1 MVWVADGPQHV
12 AEQPPGQM
20 PSLRPPRHSPPCGR
34 GDGLYIPHRR
44 ASLIALGQQ
53 AADKQGVIRESS
65 ALRNFALERD
75 RPQQRTLAETS
86 AVAIALALAL
96 LTGCSGDD
104 DQAQLANPL
113 VPTSVSD
120 QEQTALIP
128 SDLTLPLLLNEINLR
143 GNINPFGIVRSSKDR
158 AELGHS
164 GIDVPLNTGASI
176 YAVADGQIVSVEPSA
191 DARPGS
197 LVKLL
202 IVADQTAGTGWVF
215 LYEHI
220 SLLTGLGTNSLV
232 SRGQLIATNPMSP
245 AFGNHLELA
254 YTFNGYLFHSNQS
267 CWVDQLDVPSRSSL
281 LNRFNAEL
289 RTDPRF
295 IDSWRT
301 VQFEGKLV
309 FRELLNTTKYP
320 DGARMCYP
328 PGTDERVDP

>member
-1 MVWVADGPQHV
+1 MLTSAWPTVRSG
-12 AEQPPGQM
+12 ETGF
-20 PSLRPPRHSPPCGR
+20 RPR
-34 GDGLYIPHRR
+34 RR
-44 ASLIALGQQ
+44 AGLIGLGQQ
-53 AADKQGVIRESS
+53 AADNQDVIRELS

-75 RPQQRTLAETS
+75 RPQQRMLAETS
-86 AVAIALALAL
+86 TVAIALALAL
-96 LTGCSGDD
+96 LTGCVGDE
-104 DQAQLANPL
+104 AQSTNPL
-113 VPTSVSD
+113 DPTSVSG
-120 QEQTALIP
+120 QGQSAVIP
-128 SDLTLPLLLNEINLR
+128 SDLTLPLALNEINLR
-143 GNINPFGIVRSSKDR
+143 GVINPFGVVRSSKDR

-232 SRGQLIATNPMSP
+232 SRGQLMATNPMSP

-254 YTFNGYLFHSNQS
+254 YTFNNYLFHSNQS
-267 CWVDQLDVPSRSSL
+267 CWVDQLDAPSRTSL

-301 VQFEGKLV
+301 VQFEGKLA
-309 FRELLNTTKYP
+309 FRELLDTTKYP
-320 DGARMCYP
+320 GGARPCYS